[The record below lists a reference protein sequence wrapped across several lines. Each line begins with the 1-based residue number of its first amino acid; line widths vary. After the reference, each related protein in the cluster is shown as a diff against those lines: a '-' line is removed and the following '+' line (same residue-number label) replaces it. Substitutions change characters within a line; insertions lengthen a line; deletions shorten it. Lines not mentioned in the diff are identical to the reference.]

1 MVGKSKSRATKS
13 RAQELQFMLGFLR
26 NPDALVAAFHANPAG
41 NGVPLEG
48 IAFVWGDISLLLPN
62 IKPGGSKLHSPEI
75 LGLKPQFIC
84 HLWNLNK
91 KQRLLLKRIE
101 TSSGSV
107 FSEDAKAD
115 LLLVDCD
122 NHAKYISYK
131 DAGSLAKLSQKG
143 KKKQLYGTAELR
155 GGITLVDLSSFYV
168 PNSFDYRS
176 THLDEESFLKLET
189 ANQKRAYIR
198 CNYPNEWKEKVD
210 EQLDLAYQCL
220 EEFGKSISENKE
232 NLIEFVKQTFIGRSN
247 DLENYHIV
255 FGDALI
261 SISRFLSRL
270 ENSNFIVETEW
281 YATDNKMSLI
291 VRLNI
296 GGTRYTLTKIEPA
309 FDGGYDI
316 EASQSKGIQYYFQ
329 QWPDN
334 ASASG
339 ELDYKNLL
347 LDLGK

>member
-1 MVGKSKSRATKS
+1 MAGKSKSRAGKS
-13 RAQELQFMLGFLR
+13 RAQELEFMLGFLQ
-26 NPDALVAAFHANPAG
+26 NPESLITALHANPMG

-48 IAFVWGDISLLLPN
+48 IAFVWGDISSLLPH
-62 IKPGGSKLHSPEI
+62 IKPDDSKLHSSEI

-84 HLWNLNK
+84 HLWNLSK
-91 KQRLLLKRIE
+91 KQRLFLKKIE
-101 TSSGSV
+101 TSSGSIL
-107 FSEDAKAD
+107 SEDAKAD

-122 NHAKYISYK
+122 KNVKYISCK
-131 DAGSLAKLSQKG
+131 DADSLAKLSQKG

-155 GGITLVDLSSFYV
+155 GGITLVDLSDFHV
-168 PNSFDYRS
+168 PNSFDYQS
-176 THLDEESFLKLET
+176 THLGEESFLKLEP

-210 EQLDLAYQCL
+210 EQLNLAYQCL
-220 EEFGKSISENKE
+220 EEFGKSISENKV
-232 NLIEFVKQTFIGRSN
+232 NLLEFVQQTFIGRSH

-261 SISRFLSRL
+261 SISRFMSRL

-281 YATDNKMSLI
+281 HATDNKMSLI

-296 GGTRYTLTKIEPA
+296 EGARYTLTKIEPA

-316 EASQSKGIQYYFQ
+316 EASQTKGIQYYFQ
-329 QWPDN
+329 QWPEN
-334 ASASG
+334 ASANG

-347 LDLGK
+347 LDLSK

>member
-62 IKPGGSKLHSPEI
+62 IKPGGSNLHSPEI

-91 KQRLLLKRIE
+91 KQRLLLKRID

-131 DAGSLAKLSQKG
+131 DASSLAKLSQKG

-210 EQLDLAYQCL
+210 EQLDLAY
-220 EEFGKSISENKE
+220 
-232 NLIEFVKQTFIGRSN
+232 
-247 DLENYHIV
+247 
-255 FGDALI
+255 
-261 SISRFLSRL
+261 
-270 ENSNFIVETEW
+270 
-281 YATDNKMSLI
+281 
-291 VRLNI
+291 
-296 GGTRYTLTKIEPA
+296 
-309 FDGGYDI
+309 
-316 EASQSKGIQYYFQ
+316 
-329 QWPDN
+329 
-334 ASASG
+334 
-339 ELDYKNLL
+339 
-347 LDLGK
+347 

>member
-1 MVGKSKSRATKS
+1 MAGKSKSRAGKS
-13 RAQELQFMLGFLR
+13 RAQELQFMLGFLQ
-26 NPDALVAAFHANPAG
+26 NPDTLISAFHANPLG

-48 IAFVWGDISLLLPN
+48 ISFAWGDISSLLPH
-62 IKPGGSKLHSPEI
+62 IKLGDSKLHSSEI

-84 HLWNLNK
+84 HLWNLSK
-91 KQRLLLKRIE
+91 KQRLLLKKIE
-101 TSSGSV
+101 TSSGSML
-107 FSEDAKAD
+107 SEDAKAD

-122 NHAKYISYK
+122 KNVKYISCK
-131 DAGSLAKLSQKG
+131 DADSLAKLSQKG

-155 GGITLVDLSSFYV
+155 GGITLVDLSDFHV
-168 PNSFDYRS
+168 PDSFDYRS
-176 THLDEESFLKLET
+176 THLEEESFLKLEP

-210 EQLDLAYQCL
+210 EQLNLAYQCL
-220 EEFGKSISENKE
+220 EEFGKSISENKV
-232 NLIEFVKQTFIGRSN
+232 NLLEFVQQTFIGRSH

-261 SISRFLSRL
+261 SISRFMSRL

-281 YATDNKMSLI
+281 HATDNKMSLI

-296 GGTRYTLTKIEPA
+296 EGARYTLTKIEPA

-316 EASQSKGIQYYFQ
+316 EASQTKGIQYYFQ
-329 QWPDN
+329 QWPEN
-334 ASASG
+334 ASANG

-347 LDLGK
+347 LDLSK